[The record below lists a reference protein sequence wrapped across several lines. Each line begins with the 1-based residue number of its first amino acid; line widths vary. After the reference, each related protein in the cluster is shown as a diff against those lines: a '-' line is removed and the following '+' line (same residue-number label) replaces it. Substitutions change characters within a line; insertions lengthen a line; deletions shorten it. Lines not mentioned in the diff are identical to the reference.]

1 MTRQMNWRWASASR
15 KLEAIKARGQLRNH
29 GRSSKRPNQGTRI
42 PERAYGMLNSRSG
55 VRFAACFTTGEKG
68 GRLLADYLAARPA
81 AR

>member
-1 MTRQMNWRWASASR
+1 
-15 KLEAIKARGQLRNH
+15 
-29 GRSSKRPNQGTRI
+29 
-42 PERAYGMLNSRSG
+42 MLNSRSG